1 MSENEEQTIVANET
15 KPTDVFKF
23 TFAGKEYKVEK
34 LKGRAA
40 RLNMLSFLSL
50 FGELMNMANV
60 MGIDLVGLVSGQQ
73 KEDMNIAETIAKI
86 LIGVGRLTNTDFFE
100 RFEDKLPIL
109 LNVPKEVLDEHG
121 DILETYIL
129 AVNALLFQIGVN
141 ATPASMDTVENF

>member
-1 MSENEEQTIVANET
+1 
-15 KPTDVFKF
+15 
-23 TFAGKEYKVEK
+23 
-34 LKGRAA
+34 
-40 RLNMLSFLSL
+40 
-50 FGELMNMANV
+50 MNMANV